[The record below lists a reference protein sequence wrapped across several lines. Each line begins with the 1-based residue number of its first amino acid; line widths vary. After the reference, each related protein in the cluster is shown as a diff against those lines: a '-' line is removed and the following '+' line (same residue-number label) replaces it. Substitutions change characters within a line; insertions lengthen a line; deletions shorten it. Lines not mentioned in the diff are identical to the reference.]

1 MTEPPRRPYTPRMT
15 PRDRRR
21 QLLDAALRIIIRD
34 GYGAVSIE
42 TIAREADVSRPVIY
56 GVFDGLGDLLGALL
70 DRQERRALAQ
80 LGAAVPGVPGD
91 QDPGEFIVG
100 VVRSMVEV
108 VAHDPDT
115 WIPIL
120 LPPDRTPKAV
130 RERIDR
136 DREGVRRQFE
146 ALLAWALARR
156 GGPGDVDLELAS
168 HSILV
173 VVEHW
178 GRLVLRDPDRFT
190 ADRLAEFVEGLVGGL
205 GGGGPKPP
213 GDRVEGP

>member
-1 MTEPPRRPYTPRMT
+1 MTESTRRPYTPRMT

-21 QLLDAALRIIIRD
+21 QLLDAALRVIIRD

-56 GVFDGLGDLLGALL
+56 GIFDGLGDLLGALL

-91 QDPGEFIVG
+91 QDPGEFVVG
-100 VVRSMVEV
+100 VVRAMVAV
-108 VAHDPDT
+108 VAGDPDT

-146 ALLAWALARR
+146 ALLAATLDRR
-156 GGPGDVDLELAS
+156 GGPADVDLELAS
-168 HSILV
+168 HSLLV

-178 GRLVLRDPDRFT
+178 GRLVLRDPEHFT
-190 ADRLAEFVEGLVGGL
+190 ADRLAGFVEGLVRGL
-205 GGGGPKPP
+205 AGGPAKPP
-213 GDRVEGP
+213 SDRATGP